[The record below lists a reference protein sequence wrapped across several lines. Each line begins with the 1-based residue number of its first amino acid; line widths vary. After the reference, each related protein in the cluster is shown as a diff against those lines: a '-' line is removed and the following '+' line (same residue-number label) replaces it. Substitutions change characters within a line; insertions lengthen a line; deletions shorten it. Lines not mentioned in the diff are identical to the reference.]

1 MSTHPDVDHDKR
13 NGPSRGLGAR
23 LEGWW
28 QRLSRVKRFP
38 VIAALIFFPLGLI
51 STFSFLQLIRDPELA
66 PGFQWSAALQLAT
79 AIACVFWYLSP
90 AQGRRAVITHVGIGV
105 ALLLS
110 TGFALYVGMQ
120 ALRAQALG
128 VSIMQAA
135 GVA

>member
-1 MSTHPDVDHDKR
+1 
-13 NGPSRGLGAR
+13 
-23 LEGWW
+23 
-28 QRLSRVKRFP
+28 
-38 VIAALIFFPLGLI
+38 
-51 STFSFLQLIRDPELA
+51 
-66 PGFQWSAALQLAT
+66 QLAT

>member
-1 MSTHPDVDHDKR
+1 
-13 NGPSRGLGAR
+13 
-23 LEGWW
+23 
-28 QRLSRVKRFP
+28 
-38 VIAALIFFPLGLI
+38 
-51 STFSFLQLIRDPELA
+51 SFLQLIRDPELA

-79 AIACVFWYLSP
+79 AIACVFWYFSP
-90 AQGRRAVITHVGIGV
+90 AQGMRAVITHVGIGV

-135 GVA
+135 GVAEQLSRLFSRQCGQHDLGDRAAPVDCRHSRRPSVGDGPLGH

>member
-1 MSTHPDVDHDKR
+1 MSTHPNVDHDKR

-23 LEGWW
+23 LENWW

-90 AQGRRAVITHVGIGV
+90 AQGTRAVITHVGIGV
-105 ALLLS
+105 VLLLS